1 MKILIG
7 VALACAVSAQ
17 TTPAL
22 NAPQVDAPQV
32 DAPQLDAVQLDA
44 TQLDAAQRSAPQL
57 DTPPP
62 DKMAYGVL
70 PNFRTAEGSTP
81 FSPLTAKQKI
91 TIGWKD
97 TMNFPSYAAAGFFAG
112 ISQLNNT
119 NPSFGQGLQ
128 GYAHRYITGVADQ
141 DLGNMLTEGFL
152 PSLFH
157 EDPRFFRKGTGGA
170 WSRVGYAASRV
181 LVTRT
186 DKGNWRFNTSEFLG
200 NGTVAALGNLYYP
213 DGRSAA
219 DTAQRMFTQIGTD
232 ALSNVLKEFWPD
244 VKKWYKGRSARKSAP
259 AVVN

>member
-17 TTPAL
+17 TTP
-22 NAPQVDAPQV
+22 PPE
-32 DAPQLDAVQLDA
+32 AVQ
-44 TQLDAAQRSAPQL
+44 PQQ
-57 DTPPP
+57 
-62 DKMAYGVL
+62 DKLAYGVL
-70 PNFRTAEGSTP
+70 PNYRTAESSVP

-97 TMNFPSYAAAGFFAG
+97 TVNVPAYVTAG
-112 ISQLNNT
+112 IFSGIAQINNT
-119 NPSFGQGLQ
+119 NPSFGQGFG
-128 GYAHRYITGVADQ
+128 GYAHRYATAVADQ
-141 DLGNMLTEGFL
+141 DLGNMLTEGFI
-152 PSLFH
+152 PSLLH

-200 NGTVAALGNLYYP
+200 NATVASIGNLYYP
-213 DGRSAA
+213 DGRTVG

-244 VKKWYKGRSARKSAP
+244 VKRWRANKNARKNAP
-259 AVVN
+259 AVVGQALSPAR

>member
-17 TTPAL
+17 TLPTP
-22 NAPQVDAPQV
+22 
-32 DAPQLDAVQLDA
+32 
-44 TQLDAAQRSAPQL
+44 

-70 PNFRTAEGSTP
+70 PNYRTAEGSAP

-97 TMNFPSYAAAGFFAG
+97 TVNVPSYANAAIFSSIAQ
-112 ISQLNNT
+112 INNT
-119 NPSFGQGLQ
+119 NPSFGQGVE
-128 GYAHRYITGVADQ
+128 GYAHRYITAVADQ

-181 LVTRT
+181 LITRT
-186 DKGNWRFNTSEFLG
+186 DKGTWRFNTSEFLG
-200 NGTVAALGNLYYP
+200 NATVASIGNLYYP
-213 DGRSAA
+213 DGRTLG
-219 DTAQRMFTQIGTD
+219 DTGQRMFTQIGTD
-232 ALSNVLKEFWPD
+232 AISNVLKEFWPN
-244 VKKWYKGRSARKSAP
+244 VKKWHAARVARKNAQTSSVSADP
-259 AVVN
+259 ANLK

>member
-17 TTPAL
+17 TTPA
-22 NAPQVDAPQV
+22 PE
-32 DAPQLDAVQLDA
+32 
-44 TQLDAAQRSAPQL
+44 AAQPQQ
-57 DTPPP
+57 
-62 DKMAYGVL
+62 DKLAYGVL
-70 PNFRTAEGSTP
+70 PNYRTAEGSAP
-81 FSPLTAKQKI
+81 FSPITAKQKI

-97 TMNFPSYAAAGFFAG
+97 SVNVPAYVTAG
-112 ISQLNNT
+112 IFSGIAQFNNT
-119 NPSFGQGLQ
+119 NSSFGQGVG
-128 GYAHRYITGVADQ
+128 GYAHRYATAVADQ

-152 PSLFH
+152 PSLLH

-170 WSRVGYAASRV
+170 WSRVGYAATRV

-200 NGTVAALGNLYYP
+200 NGAVAAIGNFYYP
-213 DGRSAA
+213 DGRSAG

-244 VKKWYKGRSARKSAP
+244 VKKWRADRSARKNAP
-259 AVVN
+259 LTSSVTTDTQLRR